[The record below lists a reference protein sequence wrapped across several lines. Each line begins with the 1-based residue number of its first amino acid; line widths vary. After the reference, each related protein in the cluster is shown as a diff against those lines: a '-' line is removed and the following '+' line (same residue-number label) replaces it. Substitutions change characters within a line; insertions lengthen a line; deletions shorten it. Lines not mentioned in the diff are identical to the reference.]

1 MNAPPPGDGDGCLP
15 GTYLDSVTGP
25 DHILTEKGEV
35 QKLNALLCESIWSQ
49 AVWTSL
55 HQCNSF
61 TAYKNVCPETF

>member
-35 QKLNALLCESIWSQ
+35 
-49 AVWTSL
+49 
-55 HQCNSF
+55 
-61 TAYKNVCPETF
+61 